1 MSTLL
6 TSTWV
11 APSICFSTRYFFND
25 ILNVPVDGIL
35 IFFIQGGGSA
45 LLDSHG
51 KMLKML
57 RGMQHVLDPPV
68 TVKFRTGVKDNHPTA
83 HKLIPKLESVV
94 SGLPGTEFTMCT
106 NN

>member
-1 MSTLL
+1 M
-6 TSTWV
+6 
-11 APSICFSTRYFFND
+11 
-25 ILNVPVDGIL
+25 
-35 IFFIQGGGSA
+35 
-45 LLDSHG
+45 LDSHG

-94 SGLPGTEFTMCT
+94 SGLPVKSLPFLPKLKFLCLLQGIRMGTVSSINF
-106 NN
+106 